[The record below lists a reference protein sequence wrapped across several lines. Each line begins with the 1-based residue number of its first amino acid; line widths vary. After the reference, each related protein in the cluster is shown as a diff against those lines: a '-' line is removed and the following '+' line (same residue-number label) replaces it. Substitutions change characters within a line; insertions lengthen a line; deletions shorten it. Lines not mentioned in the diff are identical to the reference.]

1 MPRSTDKTKRAAGA
15 TAPGRA
21 RATKVVKRAA
31 ATARPRAKKAEATAA
46 APAQAAEGRQPR
58 TAHAVPAG
66 GGSRQQQRAA
76 RTWTKTVTIEQYGS
90 GIQCPVR
97 QKRIL
102 RALGLRRPRQTVVR
116 PDNPAIRG
124 MVAAITHLV
133 RIVDGREGRDG
144 Q

>member
-1 MPRSTDKTKRAAGA
+1 MPKSADKSKRTAGAKPAGRAAARKGA
-15 TAPGRA
+15 
-21 RATKVVKRAA
+21 KRAA
-31 ATARPRAKKAEATAA
+31 APARPRARKPGAAEAPSRSADAA
-46 APAQAAEGRQPR
+46 APQSPR
-58 TAHAVPAG
+58 AVPEG

-76 RTWTKTVTIEQYGS
+76 RTWGKTLTIEQYGS

-133 RIVDGREGRDG
+133 RIVDGREGRDA

>member
-1 MPRSTDKTKRAAGA
+1 MSKSTDKTKRAAGA
-15 TAPGRA
+15 RPAGRA
-21 RATKVVKRAA
+21 AAPKGAKRAA
-31 ATARPRAKKAEATAA
+31 AGAKTREAA
-46 APAQAAEGRQPR
+46 APAPPRASETRQPKSER
-58 TAHAVPAG
+58 PVPAG
-66 GGSRQQQRAA
+66 GGSRQQQRAL
-76 RTWTKTVTIEQYGS
+76 RTWAKTVTIEQYGS

-133 RIVDGREGRDG
+133 RIVDGREGPHG

>member
-1 MPRSTDKTKRAAGA
+1 MPKSTDKTKRAAGA
-15 TAPGRA
+15 KAPGRA
-21 RATKVVKRAA
+21 RASKVVKRAA
-31 ATARPRAKKAEATAA
+31 ATARPRAKKPDAAGAPPRAAEAR
-46 APAQAAEGRQPR
+46 APEAQHPVAP
-58 TAHAVPAG
+58 G

-76 RTWTKTVTIEQYGS
+76 RTWSKTLTIEQYGS